1 MSPTAMVG
9 RGQGESEARP
19 STWNIF
25 RIQWL
30 TPLFLHEM
38 PWDFRQPHIY
48 MIVGIV
54 FYPRFCFLSL
64 LVTLPL
70 QASCAIAV
78 PCPRDGS
85 GLHQARVVM

>member
-1 MSPTAMVG
+1 MSPTAMAG

-19 STWNIF
+19 STWNLF
-25 RIQWL
+25 SIQWL

-48 MIVGIV
+48 MIVGIA